1 MKDKIF
7 KNLIYLFTILSISM
21 LLVLVLFLFNESKQF
36 LFKENIFNFIF
47 GSKWSAIEGFEIF
60 GIFNILLASILI
72 SILACIISFPL
83 AFGIS
88 IFISFY
94 AKKSKIFIKW
104 LVGILA
110 GIPSIIYGF
119 FGLFFIVKFLENNF
133 KLSSGESVLAG
144 AILLSIMIFPYFVSS
159 LVETMDILI
168 ERYKK
173 DSDSLGIST
182 EFFIRKIVISSAKLS
197 MFLSFVLAFSRAIGE
212 TMAVMMVIG
221 NTPIFPRLFS
231 KAQTIPSL
239 IALEVGMSEVG
250 SVHYSA
256 LFASGL
262 VLLILVFIINI
273 ILFTLNIKREKNE

>member
-1 MKDKIF
+1 MKDKVF

-21 LLVLVLFLFNESKQF
+21 VIVLVLFLFNESKMF
-36 LFKENIFNFIF
+36 LFKNNLFSFIF
-47 GSKWSAIEGFEIF
+47 GNKWSAVDGFETF
-60 GIFNILLASILI
+60 GIFNILMASILI
-72 SILACIISFPL
+72 SVLACLISFPI
-83 AFGIS
+83 AFGVS
-88 IFISFY
+88 LYISFY

-104 LVGILA
+104 IIGILA

-119 FGLFFIVKFLENNF
+119 FGLFFIVKFLEKNL
-133 KLSSGESVLAG
+133 KLSSGESVFAG

-159 LVETMDILI
+159 LVETMDVLI
-168 ERYKK
+168 ERHKK
-173 DSDSLGIST
+173 DSDGLGISK
-182 EFFIRKIVISSAKLS
+182 EFFIRKIVLKSSKLS
-197 MFLSFVLAFSRAIGE
+197 MFLSFILAFSRAIGE

-221 NTPIFPRLFS
+221 NTPLFPKLFS

-250 SVHYSA
+250 SEHYSA

-273 ILFTLNIKREKNE
+273 VLFTLNLKRERNE